1 MLAMWSATGA
11 RFMIML
17 SDVVGLR
24 AFVIVMVNLSVRHTR
39 RMPGGILAMIIL
51 LGLRFTTRKNIGLF
65 IENNQG
71 CV

>member
-39 RMPGGILAMIIL
+39 RMPGGDLSHDNSPWVEVHHKEKY
-51 LGLRFTTRKNIGLF
+51 RTFH
-65 IENNQG
+65 
-71 CV
+71 